1 METLIDIFATVYLC
15 MCVVITTTL
24 ILGTAYDRLANYIK
38 TRHYLNRRMK

>member
-24 ILGTAYDRLANYIK
+24 ILGTAYDRLANYITK
-38 TRHYLNRRMK
+38 RRMK